1 MGLLS
6 NVSNVIRKNE
16 QVAIAGEDKK
26 ILLNINSRIED
37 LKLQNMENAKFLRGL
52 SRKIETELEQIK
64 EAEINRSIEV
74 HDESL
79 VISGIE
85 RVEKA
90 LEEINNNDVME
101 EIDRI
106 NKAIIDINN
115 NDVIEEIGRI
125 NKTLEDSVVKID
137 SSMSKLDTEKVM
149 NIVSVVD
156 ELQNKVDTVSAN
168 LTEVSNK
175 VNSVITLPAN
185 IKTTMN
191 EQNNELSGKVE
202 EICNQLRYE
211 LNAAIGSN
219 KKLTAFNL
227 WLSFLNVALLIAF
240 ILGIFN

>member
-6 NVSNVIRKNE
+6 NMSSVMRKNE
-16 QVAIAGEDKK
+16 QVTIAGEDKK

-149 NIVSVVD
+149 NIVAVVN
-156 ELQNKVDTVSAN
+156 ELQDKVDKVSAD
-168 LTEVSNK
+168 LAEVTNK
-175 VNSVITLPAN
+175 VNGVLTLPSN

-191 EQNNELSGKVE
+191 EQGSEISNKVE
-202 EICNQLRYE
+202 EISNHLRYE
-211 LNAAIGSN
+211 LNAAISSN
-219 KKLTAFNL
+219 KKMTAFNL

>member
-16 QVAIAGEDKK
+16 TVAIAGEDKK

-156 ELQNKVDTVSAN
+156 ELQNKVDTVSAS
-168 LTEVSNK
+168 LTEISNK

-191 EQNNELSGKVE
+191 EQNTELSSKVE
-202 EICNQLRYE
+202 EVCNHLRYE

>member
-16 QVAIAGEDKK
+16 SVAIAGEDKK
-26 ILLNINSRIED
+26 LLLNINSRIED

-52 SRKIETELEQIK
+52 SRKIETELEQIR

-90 LEEINNNDVME
+90 LEEINNNDVMV

-106 NKAIIDINN
+106 NKAIVDINN
-115 NDVIEEIGRI
+115 NDVMEEIGRI

-149 NIVSVVD
+149 SIITVVD
-156 ELQNKVDTVSAN
+156 QLQTKVDRVSSD
-168 LTEVSNK
+168 LSEVSNK

-191 EQNNELSGKVE
+191 EQSTELKDKVE
-202 EICNQLRYE
+202 ETLTQLRYE
-211 LNAAIGSN
+211 LKETVGSN

-227 WLSFLNVALLIAF
+227 WLSFLNVALLVAF
-240 ILGIFN
+240 ILGIFS

>member
-16 QVAIAGEDKK
+16 PVAIAGEDKK

-79 VISGIE
+79 VISSIE

-115 NDVIEEIGRI
+115 NDVMEEIGRI

-149 NIVSVVD
+149 NIITVVD
-156 ELQNKVDTVSAN
+156 QLQTKVDKVSN
-168 LTEVSNK
+168 DLSEVSNK

-191 EQNNELSGKVE
+191 EQSIELNSKVE
-202 EICNQLRYE
+202 ETCNKLRYE
-211 LNAAIGSN
+211 LNATIASN
-219 KKLTAFNL
+219 KKMTAFNL
-227 WLSFLNVALLIAF
+227 WLSFLNVALLVAF
-240 ILGIFN
+240 ILGIFS